1 MINKNNCYNKK
12 ASVCAGAFLFYVYFD
27 SQPPKTI
34 NLQPEKHLT
43 MKYLLTLLASVMTA
57 LATMAQTSNIT
68 DMQKFENQLKET
80 ASKLISIE
88 SDFTQVKHLDMFDE
102 DVTSKG
108 KFYYLK
114 DNKIRLDYSQPLNYL
129 IVINGTRL
137 KIVADGKKSVMQL
150 NSNKMMNEMQ
160 DIITACMVGSLN
172 RMNDN
177 YNLEYQED
185 KEQFIV
191 RITPRSKV
199 VKDYISN
206 IEIRLNKTD
215 LSVDQLRM
223 YENEADYTD
232 YKFSN
237 KHFNQLKDESLF
249 SIE

>member
-1 MINKNNCYNKK
+1 
-12 ASVCAGAFLFYVYFD
+12 
-27 SQPPKTI
+27 
-34 NLQPEKHLT
+34 
-43 MKYLLTLLASVMTA
+43 MTA
-57 LATMAQTSNIT
+57 LATMAQTSNIA

-185 KEQFIV
+185 KERYIV